1 MQQLLKDSKFKL
13 QLFCECKY
21 NIEIQLD
28 LSELR
33 FANFHLEGKCSLA
46 PLRDIRLMFFFEG
59 SKFHRI
65 HGSWTLGYSS
75 AQDTRELDL
84 WVLFRTRHTGVGPL
98 GTLPFRTPRV
108 GPQGTLPLR
117 TPFSSPRSKAPD
129 ELIFSP
135 RGRDPVDFLL
145 FSPPSRSRAP
155 VEMFLFSFLPAEAK
169 PLSKCICFL
178 FFPPGQSP

>member
-1 MQQLLKDSKFKL
+1 MQQLLKDSNFEL
-13 QLFCECKY
+13 PLFCECQY

-75 AQDTRELDL
+75 AQNTRELDL
-84 WVLFRTRHTGVGPL
+84 WVLFRSGHTGVGPL
-98 GTLPFRTPRV
+98 GTLPHRTH
-108 GPQGTLPLR
+108 GSWTSGYSSAQGTRELDLWVLFRSGHRGLDLR
-117 TPFSSPRSKAPD
+117 VLLF
-129 ELIFSP
+129 FSP
-135 RGRDPVDFLL
+135 RQG
-145 FSPPSRSRAP
+145 RAP
-155 VEMFLFSFLPAEAK
+155 VE
-169 PLSKCICFL
+169 CF
-178 FFPPGQSP
+178 

>member
-13 QLFCECKY
+13 KLFCECKY

-75 AQDTRELDL
+75 AQNTRELDL
-84 WVLFRTRHTGVGPL
+84 WVLFRSGHTGVGPL
-98 GTLPFRTPRV
+98 GTQYSSA
-108 GPQGTLPLR
+108 QGTRELDLWVLFRSGHRGLDLR
-117 TPFSSPRSKAPD
+117 VLFRSGHLFAFD
-129 ELIFSP
+129 F
-135 RGRDPVDFLL
+135 RDPVDVLL
-145 FSPPSRSRAP
+145 FSP
-155 VEMFLFSFLPAEAK
+155 
-169 PLSKCICFL
+169 LS
-178 FFPPGQSP
+178 PPG

>member
-13 QLFCECKY
+13 KLFCECKY

-75 AQDTRELDL
+75 AQNTRELDL
-84 WVLFRTRHTGVGPL
+84 WVLFRSGHTGVGPL
-98 GTLPFRTPRV
+98 GTLPHRTH
-108 GPQGTLPLR
+108 GSWTSGYSSAQGTRELDLWVLFRSGHRGLDLR
-117 TPFSSPRSKAPD
+117 VLLF
-129 ELIFSP
+129 FSP
-135 RGRDPVDFLL
+135 RQG
-145 FSPPSRSRAP
+145 RAP
-155 VEMFLFSFLPAEAK
+155 VE
-169 PLSKCICFL
+169 CF
-178 FFPPGQSP
+178 

>member
-1 MQQLLKDSKFKL
+1 MQQLLKDNNFKL
-13 QLFCECKY
+13 PLFCECQY

-75 AQDTRELDL
+75 AQNTRELDL
-84 WVLFRTRHTGVGPL
+84 RVLFRSGHPGL
-98 GTLPFRTPRV
+98 GCCSLSLFFPSFFLMFRFL
-108 GPQGTLPLR
+108 GM
-117 TPFSSPRSKAPD
+117 
-129 ELIFSP
+129 IFSP
-135 RGRDPVDFLL
+135 RGRAPVDFLL
-145 FSPPSRSRAP
+145 F
-155 VEMFLFSFLPAEAK
+155 FS
-169 PLSKCICFL
+169 
-178 FFPPGQSP
+178 PPGQSPC